1 MAGDGTWC
9 CYPVPDAALGPAGSC
24 SKSPLEPS
32 FLAPPPP
39 PVALIL
45 QNIRNIMT
53 TSSRLDLRNFSFVQ
67 SEFLYP
73 DPVYF
78 LDRLSCFLRR
88 ISALCFAAAFHS
100 YFFRPCAALC
110 HICYIC
116 FVPWC
121 ASQHGLILPTF
132 TNSLIFLQSPWTK
145 DNEMYKLKHK
155 FL

>member
-53 TSSRLDLRNFSFVQ
+53 TSSRPDLRNFSFVQ

-100 YFFRPCAALC
+100 YFFTHVPLFAIYATEVLCALVCISAR
-110 HICYIC
+110 
-116 FVPWC
+116 VN
-121 ASQHGLILPTF
+121 F
-132 TNSLIFLQSPWTK
+132 TDLHQLSDISSVTMDK
-145 DNEMYKLKHK
+145 R
-155 FL
+155 

>member
-9 CYPVPDAALGPAGSC
+9 CYPVPGVALGPAGSC

-39 PVALIL
+39 PVDLIL

-53 TSSRLDLRNFSFVQ
+53 TSSRPDLRNFSFVQ

-110 HICYIC
+110 HICYRGALCLGVHLSTGYIDLHL
-116 FVPWC
+116 FDISSVTMD
-121 ASQHGLILPTF
+121 QR
-132 TNSLIFLQSPWTK
+132 
-145 DNEMYKLKHK
+145 
-155 FL
+155 